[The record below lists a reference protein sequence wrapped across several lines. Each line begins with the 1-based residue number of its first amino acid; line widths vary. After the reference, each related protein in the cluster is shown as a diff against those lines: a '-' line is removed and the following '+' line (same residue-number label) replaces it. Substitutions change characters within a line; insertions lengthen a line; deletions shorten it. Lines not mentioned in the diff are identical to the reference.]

1 MGDYTLFIWPI
12 ATGAFAAIF
21 GWLRYRSIM
30 KRARA
35 QRPHAAAPHTMAE

>member
-21 GWLRYRSIM
+21 SWLRYRSIM
-30 KRARA
+30 NQYKAGQTRSAAR
-35 QRPHAAAPHTMAE
+35 HTMAE